1 MRDWAL
7 QDAKARLSE
16 VVRLA
21 MEHQP
26 QEITLRG
33 EPAVVV
39 LSVEDYRR
47 LLQPRP
53 SFVELIRNSPLMDA
67 EIDLSRE
74 QSLAREVE
82 L

>member
-1 MRDWAL
+1 MDVWAL

-21 MEHQP
+21 MERGP

-39 LSVEDYRR
+39 IAKQELDR
-47 LLQPRP
+47 LRHPRP
-53 SFVELIRNSPLMDA
+53 GFVELMRASPLADY
-67 EIDLSRE
+67 ELDLTRDRSPI
-74 QSLAREVE
+74 REVDW
-82 L
+82 

>member
-1 MRDWAL
+1 MRNWAL
-7 QDAKARLSE
+7 KDAKARLSE

-21 MEHQP
+21 MEREP
-26 QEITLRG
+26 QQITLRG

-39 LSVEDYRR
+39 LSVEAYGR
-47 LLQPRP
+47 LLKPRP
-53 SFVELIRNSPLMDA
+53 RFVELIRNSPLMDS

-74 QSLAREVE
+74 QSLARDVE